1 MSILDLVVASG
12 ESGLSVRRF
21 SIREAVST
29 PFSISLWARSPDPSL
44 DLGAVVG
51 QPASFRMVA
60 GYAHVLGGGTRRW
73 SGLVSYAEQAHA
85 LQPAV
90 GQRGLSTYHLRIVPA
105 LWLLTQRRG
114 NRIYQHLSIPDI
126 VDRLLAEWQIRPA
139 WRVDRARYPRLEYK
153 VQYAET
159 DYDFFSRLLEQAGI
173 AFTFADD
180 GASTLTLGD
189 RLEEN
194 EPRPGPPVPF
204 VDSPN
209 QNSEKEFVTRVRLGR
224 EVRPGAAVYRDV
236 DPRRPAFPLLSE
248 SPRSPAPEDRYE
260 QFHYRPGAFLAETGK
275 PAGTPV
281 ADDQGFARHDQ
292 KVGQALADLTHHGDR
307 VGVRS
312 VSFDANTFDLA
323 PGVVLSIDNHL
334 HPELS
339 PERRLLVTETIL
351 EGAVS
356 SEWTLT
362 SGAVFADTAYR
373 PPRRTRRP
381 IVHGLQSAT
390 VVGPSGDEI
399 HTDELG
405 RIRVQFPWDRE
416 GQRDEHSSCWIR
428 VHQGWGGAGW
438 GMITVPRVGQ
448 EVLVSFLEGDPDQPV
463 VLGRAYNAVQQVPYK
478 LPEHRTRSTWKSDS
492 SPGSGGFNEILF
504 EDLKGTELVWQQA
517 EKDRRRLVKND
528 ERATVVHDRQ
538 KLVKNDEFEE
548 TGGSRQRWVGKE
560 EDLVTKAHRR
570 ERIEGDDHLEV
581 RGSRRE
587 VIAGKQSLTV
597 VQDRQ
602 DEVGGTYAVRAEK
615 AIHHVGG
622 EEYVGEGA
630 EEVTLRGPGGFIR
643 IDGSGITIKGT
654 LVKINV
660 SGSPGKGKGSKPEK
674 PDEPEG

>member
-1 MSILDLVVASG
+1 MSILELVLGSG
-12 ESGLSVRRF
+12 ESSLSVRRF

-44 DLGAVVG
+44 DLGALVG

-60 GYAHVLGGGTRRW
+60 GYAHVLGGGARGW
-73 SGLVSYAEQAHA
+73 SGVVSYAEQTHA
-85 LQPAV
+85 LQPGP
-90 GQRGLSTYHLRIVPA
+90 GQTGLSTYHLRVVPA

-126 VDRLLAEWQIRPA
+126 VDRLLAEWRLRPA

-159 DYDFFSRLLEQAGI
+159 DYDFFSRLLEEAGI

-189 RLEEN
+189 RLEER
-194 EPRPGPPVPF
+194 EPRPGPPIPF
-204 VDSPN
+204 VDNPN
-209 QNSEKEFVTRVRLGR
+209 QAAEKEFVTRVRLGR
-224 EVRPGAAVYRDV
+224 EVRPGAAAYRDH
-236 DPRRPAFPLLSE
+236 DLRRPAFPLLCE
-248 SPRSPAPEDRYE
+248 SPRAPAPEDRYE
-260 QFHYRPGAFLAETGK
+260 QFHYRPGAFLAETGQ
-275 PAGTPV
+275 PAGTPI
-281 ADDQGFARHDQ
+281 ADDQGFVRHDP

-307 VGVRS
+307 VGVRR
-312 VSFDANTFDLA
+312 VSFDANTFDVA

-339 PERRLLVTETIL
+339 PRRKLLVTETLL
-351 EGAVS
+351 EGTVEG
-356 SEWTLT
+356 EWTLAA
-362 SGAVFADTAYR
+362 SAVFADTPYR

-381 IVHGLQSAT
+381 VVHGLQSAT

-405 RIRVQFPWDRE
+405 RVRVQLPWDRE
-416 GQRDEHSSCWIR
+416 GRKDEHSSCWIR

-448 EVLVSFLEGDPDQPV
+448 EVLVSFLQGNPDQPV
-463 VLGRAYNAVQQVPYK
+463 VIGRAYNAVQQVPYR

-492 SPGSGGFNEILF
+492 SPGSGGFNEIMF
-504 EDLKGTELVWQQA
+504 EDLKGEELVWQHA
-517 EKDRRRLVKND
+517 EKDRERLVKND

-538 KLVKNDEFEE
+538 KLVKNDEREE
-548 TGGSRQRWVGKE
+548 TGGSRRRWVGKE

-602 DEVGGTYAVRAEK
+602 DEVGGRYAVRAEK

-622 EEYVGEGA
+622 EAYVGEGA

-643 IDGSGITIKGT
+643 IDGSGVTIQGT

-660 SGSPGKGKGSKPEK
+660 SGSPGKGKGAKPEP
-674 PDEPEG
+674 PDAPEG